1 MEPLHKL
8 VIKKSEYQWTDQH
21 HEAFKNLKDSFLYA
35 TLLHHPDPD
44 EMFILDTDAS
54 DKCIGAELSQVQDG
68 IEKTICFASKVLTP
82 QQRKYCT
89 TRKELLSIVVFT
101 RQFRHFLLGRP
112 FIVRT
117 DHNSLVWLTN
127 FKNIQGQ
134 LARWLEELSQYNMII
149 QHRSGIKHQNADAL
163 SRIPDSIPSCNEYR
177 PNVSLSA
184 LPCGG
189 CPFCTRARKHWET
202 F

>member
-1 MEPLHKL
+1 M
-8 VIKKSEYQWTDQH
+8 
-21 HEAFKNLKDSFLYA
+21 KDSFLYA
-35 TLLHHPDPD
+35 SLLHHPDPD

-117 DHNSLVWLTN
+117 DHNGLVWLTN

-149 QHRSGIKHQNADAL
+149 QHRSGVKHQNADAL
-163 SRIPDSIPSCNEYR
+163 SRIPDSIPSCNDYR
-177 PNVSLSA
+177 SNVS
-184 LPCGG
+184 
-189 CPFCTRARKHWET
+189 
-202 F
+202 